1 MKTFTRSILVSLFLI
16 IAAPAYSISGSQVLQ
31 IFVCEF
37 VDDVDEEVSDDQ
49 VLDLATAWLKAA
61 KQMEGGANMG
71 LVIRFPIAEGD
82 GVKGDFTWVI
92 STPTFAEW
100 GAFTDAYEGSAVS
113 KVDDQLFDNLAD
125 CGQST
130 IWEGMIL
137 D

>member
-1 MKTFTRSILVSLFLI
+1 MKTFTRSILVSLLLI

-37 VDDVDEEVSDDQ
+37 VDDKASDDK
-49 VLDLATAWLKAA
+49 VLELATAWLKAA

-82 GVKGDFTWVI
+82 GAKGDFTWVI

>member
-1 MKTFTRSILVSLFLI
+1 MKTFTRSILVSLLLI

-37 VDDVDEEVSDDQ
+37 VNDKASDDQ
-49 VLDLATAWLKAA
+49 VLELATAWLKSA

>member
-1 MKTFTRSILVSLFLI
+1 MKTFTRSILVSLLLI

-37 VDDVDEEVSDDQ
+37 VDDKASDDK
-49 VLDLATAWLKAA
+49 VLELAAAWLKAA

-113 KVDDQLFDNLAD
+113 KVDDQLFDNLVD

>member
-1 MKTFTRSILVSLFLI
+1 MKTFTRSILVALFLI
-16 IAAPAYSISGSQVLQ
+16 IATPAYSISGSQVLQ

-37 VDDVDEEVSDDQ
+37 VDDKASEDKVME
-49 VLDLATAWLKAA
+49 LAAAWLKAA

>member
-1 MKTFTRSILVSLFLI
+1 MKTFTRSILVALFLV

-37 VDDVDEEVSDDQ
+37 VDDKASDDK
-49 VLDLATAWLKAA
+49 VLELATAWLKAA

-130 IWEGMIL
+130 IWEGIIL

>member
-1 MKTFTRSILVSLFLI
+1 MKTFTRSILVSLLLI

-37 VDDVDEEVSDDQ
+37 VDDKASDDQ
-49 VLDLATAWLKAA
+49 VLELATAWLKAA

-100 GAFTDAYEGSAVS
+100 GAFTDAYEGSPVS
-113 KVDDQLFDNLAD
+113 KVDDQLFDNLVD

>member
-1 MKTFTRSILVSLFLI
+1 MKIFTRSILVSLLLI

-37 VDDVDEEVSDDQ
+37 VDDKASDDK
-49 VLDLATAWLKAA
+49 VLELAAAWLKAA

-113 KVDDQLFDNLAD
+113 KVDDQLFDNIAD

>member
-1 MKTFTRSILVSLFLI
+1 MKTFTRSILVSLLLI

-37 VDDVDEEVSDDQ
+37 VNDKASDDQ
-49 VLDLATAWLKAA
+49 VLELATAWLKAA